1 MYKKENRKKYIQHIR
16 FLIYIFLFFQGLFN
30 SINTGAS
37 YDIAG
42 FRFGSGIVLNKILL
56 LFTNPFSSAL
66 TSYNEIEFYGQV
78 LPVLSYIFGHSVNI
92 IFGKNLIENFSFLN
106 SDDVIYTFIYI
117 FLVIYFILL
126 LEIIFRLLSKKYSN
140 STSAMFILLLV
151 LIPSINGQLFFNI
164 KDIPFALH
172 LYIAYLCYYF
182 YVAKDKKFIYVVIS
196 FTFVILS
203 RISGLAML
211 ALIVLIVNSLSNKNF
226 IKEKKFYK
234 ENALLFLYTI
244 FSTLILSPSSWRQ
257 PHVWLVETFKF
268 QFFHKWSDYT
278 LTNGEF
284 YFSQKIDITYLL
296 KWFFYRLPIFYII
309 LFSVAFIFI
318 LKNYKNISQLVKGNF
333 LFIIFFLILFQIFSP
348 TAYDGDRQYLFLYPF
363 IVGSCLEILI
373 RFDNLKLLYK
383 NIAILLFLSYTAYNF
398 YGLQSY
404 TYIYLNELS
413 TKDEISYYCAENIDG
428 CGNWYTDFQG
438 LSGKNLAKSIDDNFK
453 DEDILICRPE
463 HVFGLYLDSQKNN
476 IIPIRDFDK
485 SKYGSIYVATLHR
498 PRKSFDSCNNLIK
511 EFDCTNIFEE
521 SVLLRGEKVSLSYLS
536 KCDI

>member
-1 MYKKENRKKYIQHIR
+1 MYKKKIEK
-16 FLIYIFLFFQGLFN
+16 IYSTYKVFNLYFFIFSEVFFN

-42 FRFGSGIVLNKILL
+42 FRFGSGVVLNKILL

-78 LPVLSYIFGHSVNI
+78 LPVSSYIFGHSVNI

-126 LEIIFRLLSKKYSN
+126 LEIIFRLLSKKYSD

-182 YVAKDKKFIYVVIS
+182 YVAKDKQFIYVVIS

-234 ENALLFLYTI
+234 EKCTTVFIHN

-284 YFSQKIDITYLL
+284 YFL
-296 KWFFYRLPIFYII
+296 KR
-309 LFSVAFIFI
+309 
-318 LKNYKNISQLVKGNF
+318 
-333 LFIIFFLILFQIFSP
+333 
-348 TAYDGDRQYLFLYPF
+348 
-363 IVGSCLEILI
+363 
-373 RFDNLKLLYK
+373 
-383 NIAILLFLSYTAYNF
+383 
-398 YGLQSY
+398 
-404 TYIYLNELS
+404 
-413 TKDEISYYCAENIDG
+413 
-428 CGNWYTDFQG
+428 
-438 LSGKNLAKSIDDNFK
+438 
-453 DEDILICRPE
+453 
-463 HVFGLYLDSQKNN
+463 
-476 IIPIRDFDK
+476 
-485 SKYGSIYVATLHR
+485 
-498 PRKSFDSCNNLIK
+498 
-511 EFDCTNIFEE
+511 
-521 SVLLRGEKVSLSYLS
+521 
-536 KCDI
+536 

>member
-78 LPVLSYIFGHSVNI
+78 LPVSSYIFGHSVNI

-126 LEIIFRLLSKKYSN
+126 LEIIFRLLSKKYSD

-226 IKEKKFYK
+226 IKEKK
-234 ENALLFLYTI
+234 
-244 FSTLILSPSSWRQ
+244 IL
-257 PHVWLVETFKF
+257 
-268 QFFHKWSDYT
+268 
-278 LTNGEF
+278 
-284 YFSQKIDITYLL
+284 
-296 KWFFYRLPIFYII
+296 
-309 LFSVAFIFI
+309 
-318 LKNYKNISQLVKGNF
+318 
-333 LFIIFFLILFQIFSP
+333 
-348 TAYDGDRQYLFLYPF
+348 
-363 IVGSCLEILI
+363 
-373 RFDNLKLLYK
+373 
-383 NIAILLFLSYTAYNF
+383 
-398 YGLQSY
+398 
-404 TYIYLNELS
+404 
-413 TKDEISYYCAENIDG
+413 
-428 CGNWYTDFQG
+428 
-438 LSGKNLAKSIDDNFK
+438 
-453 DEDILICRPE
+453 
-463 HVFGLYLDSQKNN
+463 
-476 IIPIRDFDK
+476 
-485 SKYGSIYVATLHR
+485 
-498 PRKSFDSCNNLIK
+498 
-511 EFDCTNIFEE
+511 
-521 SVLLRGEKVSLSYLS
+521 
-536 KCDI
+536 